1 VENVNRPAEVN
12 QAQEGLKRRPWQTP
26 VVEELLV
33 NETENVVSGKGGD
46 LGVYS
51 S

>member
-1 VENVNRPAEVN
+1 VEKVNRPAEVD
-12 QAQEGLKRRPWQTP
+12 QEQEGIERRPWQTP
-26 VVEELLV
+26 GVEEMLV
-33 NETENVVSGKGGD
+33 NETENVVSGSGGD